1 MGELFVPKDIKPF
14 HTDYK
19 CPISKE
25 INVNK
30 YNITIDGDVE
40 NNQIYLNL
48 GYDNNT
54 QYDCSFFLDAHDAI
68 DLANRLAKY
77 ALDTL
82 LNHNLI
88 DYSKNWVHTLEILLR
103 NKVVNAIDI
112 KCVKLFTDDPE
123 DTLFGTMVLRI
134 YYTST
139 EISNEVAS
147 ATIVSENMRDKK
159 EDYFK
164 EIKRKLKE
172 EYGVKNVNVDEDGF
186 VFLLQSMEIK
196 LNKWIKKNKAK
207 AAQNNNK
214 VEPMIPNDLKD
225 SVKDIA
231 DRVIEK
237 INKDK
242 K

>member
-1 MGELFVPKDIKPF
+1 MGELFVPRDIKPF

-68 DLANRLAKY
+68 DLANRLAEY

-134 YYTST
+134 HYTST

-207 AAQNNNK
+207 SEHNNNK

>member
-14 HTDYK
+14 HTDYD
-19 CPISKE
+19 CPISEE

-54 QYDCSFFLDAHDAI
+54 QYDCSFFLDAHDAMN
-68 DLANRLAKY
+68 LANKLAHY
-77 ALDTL
+77 ALDTI
-82 LNHNLI
+82 LNNNLI
-88 DYSKNWVHTLEILLR
+88 EYSKNWVHTLEILLR

-134 YYTST
+134 HYTST
-139 EISNEVAS
+139 GIFDKVAS

-159 EDYFK
+159 EDYFE
-164 EIKRKLKE
+164 EIERKLKE
-172 EYGVKNVNVDEDGF
+172 EYGVKNVNVDKDGF

-214 VEPMIPNDLKD
+214 VETMIPNDLKD